1 MKNTFFNG
9 KTLFTVLVLSICFGF
24 TAMSYGQVDQ
34 AVVSV
39 NPSTMESPAVGEQ
52 FTVSIDITNGRNVSG
67 YQVTVNFDP
76 TALKY
81 VSSANSD
88 YLPAGALT
96 VSPTISNNSV
106 TVAALGVGATA
117 PAGDGTLA
125 TVVFE
130 VIAVKAS
137 SIELTG
143 IRLVDT
149 NANAL
154 AITTEDGTV
163 TVPAIQVPDPLAVA
177 DVVLII
183 DSSGSMDDNDPDDS
197 RKTAAKFFI
206 DLADP
211 LIQIAIVDFNG
222 SAKTYAELTF
232 ADSAG
237 KSQLKRAVDRIDS
250 DGNTDIGAGLALG
263 YRLLSASSSPDAR
276 KAAVLLTDGQDSG
289 FNPTSSYV
297 QNYVAQGWT
306 VYTVGLLNDVDRRL
320 LEDIAESTPEGEY
333 FHVSLDNIQTI
344 YNKIFASVT
353 RKTII
358 LNSIGFINHDQQI
371 TKKFVLDD
379 SVEQIVSTANWQG
392 STIALVLIDP
402 NGVEIT
408 PQDAA
413 ANPNITYQAAPTNV
427 IYTVENPMPGEW
439 GLQATGTDIPPE
451 GEQYNLIV
459 AATSDFV
466 INLLSFEPS
475 YVIGDTLRIGIR
487 ARRKNG
493 QNVEPVLGAT
503 TTAEIVRPDGRIDSL
518 DLLDVT
524 GDGTYVNEYTGVD
537 IEGTYLIRA
546 AVRNG
551 FSREIQEQIVVGDI
565 TNVFIDGS
573 TLTPAAGAT
582 LDLSPNVISA
592 VISGPAGGIDS
603 NSIVLQVDGTTVT
616 HGYDAINQLVLFRP
630 PSLSP
635 GPHTVKLNVNTDL
648 ETTWKFSVTVPE
660 SRFDLLLDP
669 GLNVVSLPL
678 MPRGPYTA
686 KSFSELLS
694 ATVIIRHDSTSQAYI
709 AYVAADDTVTDE
721 GFAIEGGRGYI
732 VNTPTT
738 TTITFIGTA
747 WSNQP
752 IAGAAPSL
760 RNGTTAWAFVLSS
773 DVRGMDPDTS
783 YIVTAK
789 NLRTGAVVTE
799 DISIGQRSSS
809 AVWADMNRRSVVQAD
824 DIVEITLHDKH
835 GNIVSG
841 PFQQKVSTA
850 DIHNAYM
857 RIQMTVGN
865 VRPKDTILAQ
875 NYPNPFNPETWIPY
889 QLSKPAKVSIQI
901 YDNTGH
907 LIRTLD
913 VGLKSAGIY
922 MVPSQAAYWDG
933 KNNIGERVASG
944 IYYYTLKTSEFTA
957 TRKMVILK

>member
-1 MKNTFFNG
+1 MKTTFFNG
-9 KTLFTVLVLSICFGF
+9 KILFILSVLSICFGF
-24 TAMSYGQVDQ
+24 TAMGYGQ
-34 AVVSV
+34 ATVVSV
-39 NPSTMESPAVGEQ
+39 NPATMESPAVGEQ
-52 FTVSIDITNGRNVSG
+52 FTVSIDITDGRNVSG
-67 YQVTVNFDP
+67 YQVTINFDP

-81 VSSANSD
+81 VSNANAN

-96 VSPTISNNSV
+96 VQPVITNNSV
-106 TVAALGVGATA
+106 TIAALAAGATA
-117 PAGDGTLA
+117 PDGDGTLA

-130 VIAVKAS
+130 VIAEKAS
-137 SIELTG
+137 SIELTS

-149 NANAL
+149 LANQL
-154 AITTEDGTV
+154 AVTTEDGMV
-163 TVPAIQVPDPLAVA
+163 TVPAIQNQDPLEGA

-183 DSSGSMDDNDPDDS
+183 DSSGSMAENDPNDL
-197 RKTAAKFFI
+197 RKTAAKHFI

-222 SAKTYAELTF
+222 SAKTYADLTF

-237 KSQLKRAVDRIDS
+237 KSQLKSAVDRIDS
-250 DGNTDIGAGLALG
+250 GGDTDIGEGLALG
-263 YRLLSASSSPDAR
+263 YRLLAASSSPDVIK
-276 KAAVLLTDGQDSG
+276 KAAVLLTDGRDNS
-289 FNPTSSYV
+289 FNLTSSYI
-297 QNYVAQGWT
+297 QNYVAQGWD
-306 VYTVGLLNDVDRRL
+306 VYTVGLGNGVDRGL
-320 LEDIAESTPEGEY
+320 LEDIAESTSEGEY
-333 FHVSLDNIQTI
+333 FPASLENIQTI
-344 YNKIFASVT
+344 FNRIFTSVT
-353 RKTII
+353 KETVIF
-358 LNSIGFINHDQQI
+358 NNIGFINQNQQI
-371 TKKFVLDD
+371 TKKFVLDG
-379 SVEQIVSTANWQG
+379 SVEQIVSSANWQG
-392 STIALVLIDP
+392 STIELVLIDP

-413 ANPNITYQAAPTNV
+413 ANPNITYQAAPTNA

-439 GLQATGTDIPPE
+439 GLQATGTDIPPG

-546 AVRNG
+546 TVQNG

-616 HGYDAINQLVLFRP
+616 HGYDAVNQLVLFRP
-630 PSLSP
+630 PSLSA
-635 GPHTVKLNVNTDL
+635 GTHTVKLSVNNNL
-648 ETTWKFSVTVPE
+648 ETTWEFSVTVPE

-678 MPRGPYTA
+678 MQREPYTA
-686 KSFSELLS
+686 KSFSELLG
-694 ATVIIRHDSTSQAYI
+694 ATVIIRHDSASQAYI
-709 AYVAADDTVTDE
+709 AYVAADPNATDE

-752 IAGAAPSL
+752 IAGAPSTHI
-760 RNGTTAWAFVLSS
+760 GTTAWAFVLSS
-773 DVRGMDPDTS
+773 DVRGMEPDTS

-799 DISIGQRSSS
+799 DISIGQRSSN
-809 AVWADMNRRSVVQAD
+809 AVWADMNRKSVVQAD
-824 DIVEITLHDKH
+824 DIVEITLHDRQ
-835 GNIVSG
+835 GNTVSG

-850 DIHNAYM
+850 DIQNAYM
-857 RIQMTVGN
+857 RVQMKVGN

-901 YDNTGH
+901 YDNSGH
-907 LIRTLD
+907 SIRTLD

-922 MVPSQAAYWDG
+922 MAPTQAAYWDG
-933 KNNIGERVASG
+933 KNNLGERVASG

>member
-9 KTLFTVLVLSICFGF
+9 KSLFILSVLSICFGF
-24 TAMSYGQVDQ
+24 TAMSYGQTDQ

-39 NPSTMESPAVGEQ
+39 NPATMESPAVKEQ

-67 YQVTVNFDP
+67 YQVTINFDP

-81 VSSANSD
+81 VSNANAN

-96 VSPTISNNSV
+96 VQPVITNNSV
-106 TVAALGVGATA
+106 TIAALAAGATA
-117 PAGDGTLA
+117 PNRDGTLA

-137 SIELTG
+137 SIELAS

-149 NANAL
+149 NANVL
-154 AITTEDGTV
+154 AVTTEDGTV
-163 TVPAIQVPDPLAVA
+163 TSPAVPDPGTLAVA

-183 DSSGSMDDNDPDDS
+183 DSSGSMDDNDPDDL
-197 RKTAAKFFI
+197 RKTAAKHFI

-211 LIQIAIVDFNG
+211 LIQIAIIDFNG
-222 SAKTYAELTF
+222 SAKTFAELTF

-250 DGNTDIGAGLALG
+250 GGGTDIAAGLALG
-263 YRLLSASSSPDAR
+263 YRLLSASTSPDAR
-276 KAAVLLTDGQDSG
+276 KAAVLLTDGHDSDPK
-289 FNPTSSYV
+289 PTSSYI

-306 VYTVGLLNDVDRRL
+306 VYTVGLGNDVDRGL
-320 LEDIAESTPEGEY
+320 LEDIAEATPDGEY
-333 FHVSLDNIQTI
+333 FPASLDNMQQI
-344 YNKIFASVT
+344 YSRIFASVT
-353 RKTII
+353 RKTIL
-358 LNSIGFINHDQQI
+358 LNNIGFINQDQQI
-371 TKKFVLDD
+371 TKKLVIDD
-379 SVEQIVSTANWQG
+379 SIEQTVSSATWQG

-408 PQDAA
+408 PQVAA
-413 ANPNITYQAAPTNV
+413 ANPNITYQAAPTNA

-487 ARRKNG
+487 ARSKNG

-518 DLLDVT
+518 NLLDAT

-546 AVRNG
+546 TVQNG

-603 NSIVLQVDGTTVT
+603 NSIVLQIDGTTVT
-616 HGYDAINQLVLFRP
+616 HGYDAVNQLVLFRP
-630 PSLSP
+630 PSLSA
-635 GPHTVKLNVNTDL
+635 GTHTVKLNVNNNL
-648 ETTWKFSVTVPE
+648 ETTWEFSVTVPE
-660 SRFDLLLDP
+660 SRFDLMLDP

-678 MPRGPYTA
+678 MQREPYTA
-686 KSFSELLS
+686 KSFSELLG
-694 ATVIIRHDSTSQAYI
+694 ATVIIRHDSASQAYI
-709 AYVAADDTVTDE
+709 AYVAADATTTDE

-752 IAGAAPSL
+752 LGAAPTPHI
-760 RNGTTAWAFVLSS
+760 GTTAWAFVLSS
-773 DVRGMDPDTS
+773 DVRGMEPDTS

-809 AVWADMNRRSVVQAD
+809 AVWADMNRKSVVQTD
-824 DIVEITLHDKH
+824 DIVEITLHDKL

-841 PFQQKVSTA
+841 PFQQKVSTT
-850 DIHNAYM
+850 DIQNAYM
-857 RIQMTVGN
+857 RIQMAVGN

-901 YDNTGH
+901 YDNSGH

-922 MVPSQAAYWDG
+922 MSPTQAAYWDG
-933 KNNIGERVASG
+933 KNNLGERVASG